1 MPTTQKPKLL
11 VLENRNKIT
20 KYYNKSGGMAPVS
33 FAHTGSPR
41 ALRAPVRPTWLPD
54 QLQSFTRG
62 MALPSP
68 LFGEKYRLPR
78 DLFDFDDTF
87 EEEQISAYL
96 KRLAREWEC
105 MKRHNSTCL
114 KNDELRRGFA
124 INFQYS
130 AEYML
135 KRSKSLIDEKNLAR
149 AEQTIRLFE
158 AKSELICEDW
168 GCTFWCMDEKFAK
181 CTARAENALKIV
193 RGDKK
198 RKIPSNEPTIYQSS
212 DIASDTT
219 PTFYHAPPG
228 LFDFDV
234 TFDEE
239 QISARMKRLAHERWR
254 MEKHNR
260 AAVENDAFR
269 RRLAQHIECH
279 ALNTLKMSKS
289 LIDESD
295 PRRAFDIL
303 TTLQGNRGEI
313 PEEWGST
320 FNFGDTYEPL
330 HLTNHLR
337 TYSYTF
343 SSTDDTFHRAKVA
356 LERLA
361 EIKKIVIEIGT
372 WDQEYDGISD
382 FAGLSRNEK
391 VLLNVLLE

>member
-68 LFGEKYRLPR
+68 LFSEYKLPR

-87 EEEQISAYL
+87 DEEQISAYL

-114 KNDELRRGFA
+114 KNDELRRRFA
-124 INFQYS
+124 LPFQYG

-135 KRSKSLIDEKNLAR
+135 KSAKSLIDEKKLWR
-149 AEQTIRLFE
+149 AKHTIWLFE
-158 AKSELICEDW
+158 IKSETICEDW
-168 GCTFWCMDEKFAK
+168 GCTFWCMDFKFAK

-239 QISARMKRLAHERWR
+239 QISARMKRLAHERLR

-269 RRLAQHIECH
+269 RRLARHIECH

-320 FNFGDTYEPL
+320 FNLGDTFL
-330 HLTNHLR
+330 
-337 TYSYTF
+337 
-343 SSTDDTFHRAKVA
+343 RAKVA

-361 EIKKIVIEIGT
+361 KIKKNVI
-372 WDQEYDGISD
+372 S
-382 FAGLSRNEK
+382 
-391 VLLNVLLE
+391 V

>member
-1 MPTTQKPKLL
+1 M
-11 VLENRNKIT
+11 
-20 KYYNKSGGMAPVS
+20 
-33 FAHTGSPR
+33 
-41 ALRAPVRPTWLPD
+41 
-54 QLQSFTRG
+54 
-62 MALPSP
+62 
-68 LFGEKYRLPR
+68 LPR

-87 EEEQISAYL
+87 DEEQISAYL

-105 MKRHNSTCL
+105 MKKHNSTCL
-114 KNDELRRGFA
+114 QNDELRRRFA
-124 INFQYS
+124 LDFQYG

-135 KRSKSLIDEKNLAR
+135 KMAKSLIDEKSLSR
-149 AEQTIRLFE
+149 AKHTIWMFE
-158 AKSELICEDW
+158 KNPDPICEEW
-168 GCTFWCMDEKFAK
+168 GCTFWSKDQTFAN

-198 RKIPSNEPTIYQSS
+198 RKKPPNEPTIYQSS

-320 FNFGDTYEPL
+320 FNFC
-330 HLTNHLR
+330 
-337 TYSYTF
+337 
-343 SSTDDTFHRAKVA
+343 DTFHRAEVA

-361 EIKKIVIEIGT
+361 KI
-372 WDQEYDGISD
+372 
-382 FAGLSRNEK
+382 
-391 VLLNVLLE
+391 

>member
-1 MPTTQKPKLL
+1 MLTTQKPKLL
-11 VLENRNKIT
+11 VLETMNEIT
-20 KYYNKSGGMAPVS
+20 KYYNLSGGMA
-33 FAHTGSPR
+33 
-41 ALRAPVRPTWLPD
+41 LP
-54 QLQSFTRG
+54 SFTRG

-68 LFGEKYRLPR
+68 LLRHHFGKSYMLPR

-87 EEEQISAYL
+87 DEEQISAYL

-114 KNDELRRGFA
+114 KKDELRRGFA
-124 INFQYS
+124 IHFQRD

-135 KRSKSLIDEKNLAR
+135 KRSKSLIDEKDLWR
-149 AEQTIRLFE
+149 AKQTIWLFE
-158 AKSELICEDW
+158 KNPDPICEEW
-168 GCTFWCMDEKFAK
+168 GCTFWSEDQTFAN

-337 TYSYTF
+337 TYSYDFTWG
-343 SSTDDTFHRAKVA
+343 DNTFHRAKVA

>member
-1 MPTTQKPKLL
+1 MLTTHKPKLL
-11 VLENRNKIT
+11 VLETLETKNEIT
-20 KYYNKSGGMAPVS
+20 KYYNLSGGM
-33 FAHTGSPR
+33 T
-41 ALRAPVRPTWLPD
+41 LP
-54 QLQSFTRG
+54 SFTRG

-68 LFGEKYRLPR
+68 LFIEKYKLPH

-87 EEEQISAYL
+87 DEEQISAYL

-114 KNDELRRGFA
+114 KNDELRRRFA
-124 INFQYS
+124 LQFQCD

-135 KRSKSLIDEKNLAR
+135 KRAKSLIDEKNLSR
-149 AEQTIRLFE
+149 AKHTIWMFE
-158 AKSELICEDW
+158 KNPDPICEEW
-168 GCTFWCMDEKFAK
+168 GCTFWSKDQTFAN

-198 RKIPSNEPTIYQSS
+198 RKKPPNEPTIYQSS

-239 QISARMKRLAHERWR
+239 QISARLERLLHERWR

-303 TTLQGNRGEI
+303 TTLQGNIGEI
-313 PEEWGST
+313 PEEWGTT

-337 TYSYTF
+337 TYSYDFTWG
-343 SSTDDTFHRAKVA
+343 DNTFHRAKVA

-361 EIKKIVIEIGT
+361 EIKKIVIEILT
-372 WDQEYDGISD
+372 WDCEYDGITD